1 MSAAMG
7 ILLMAGM
14 TSCANDEELTDVTEK
29 GDYQIEF
36 SIQAGEDAVTRTID
50 WDDLDE
56 EEGVGYENYINP
68 NKIWVYILT
77 DLNNSFATVYQQLK
91 LSSIVE
97 SGTNTGKFTLRSILD
112 ETTVEK
118 LKSENFRVVILT
130 NWEDGATPKT
140 ANYGYM
146 VIAADS
152 RYSYN
157 PTADSPFLP
166 SATTPITMYGIQS
179 FSPQTFRQGVATNL
193 GTIKLIRSM
202 AKIEVKLADDDKTN
216 QLSDVTLLHSYDCG
230 MRLPYYMQ
238 EETVQPTE
246 KYQNIPGDGTDTGT
260 VNTLSNLPFYKKS
273 DNDYIIYIPEYRLI
287 TPASYSVF
295 TRRTT
300 GNNRVTPDPTNKITI
315 KLNNVSYDL
324 EFKEYDD
331 AGEPI
336 DGTTFNIVRNHIYRY
351 TVSLAGGKFTLQYMV
366 IPWTERTAPMITFE

>member
-68 NKIWVYILT
+68 DKIWVYILT
-77 DLNNSFATVYQQLK
+77 DLNNSYATVYKKLE

-118 LKSENFRVVILT
+118 LKSENFRVAILT

-140 ANYGYM
+140 DNYGWM
-146 VIAADS
+146 VIDAKTK
-152 RYSYN
+152 YSYN

-216 QLSDVTLLHSYDCG
+216 QLSDVTLLHSYDGG
-230 MRLPYYMQ
+230 MRLPFYMQ
-238 EETVQPTE
+238 VETIQPTD
-246 KYQNIPGDGTDTGT
+246 KYQNIPLDGTKSAGA

-273 DNDYIIYIPEYRLI
+273 DSDYIIYIPEYRLV
-287 TPASYSVF
+287 TPANNPYF
-295 TRRTT
+295 NRTDA
-300 GNNRVTPDPTNKITI
+300 VTPDPTNKITI

-366 IPWTERTAPMITFE
+366 IPWTERTSPTITFE